1 MFSTTFFLHFN
12 YIYGVVYSQCFEKL
26 GSKHVWGATYFDN
39 ENSAIPLGEH
49 PLCVDLT
56 GVQCLVIGWLGQG
69 LSATVCYR
77 PCEVKLQ
84 ASFCLTIE
92 SSVKKTFREG
102 IFGQPT
108 SEKLMKQYECHLKGG
123 QWCRHWLER
132 CDDDNDCEDDEHN
145 VDNVCTRRWWHWIK
159 ITTMTIVT
167 MRMTATMMK
176 VMLTM
181 FACGE
186 YGIEDN
192 NDNNTNSDD
201 DENENVD
208 NVCTSSHLCCFLL
221 QSQQKPPLSI

>member
-1 MFSTTFFLHFN
+1 MVNVLN
-12 YIYGVVYSQCFEKL
+12 
-26 GSKHVWGATYFDN
+26 
-39 ENSAIPLGEH
+39 NSAPNICGGYRLWQWK
-49 PLCVDLT
+49 
-56 GVQCLVIGWLGQG
+56 QCLSFGRASLVCWFDRDPVFGNWMIGAGAQCYCLLSTMWGQVASQF
-69 LSATVCYR
+69 LPHNRVL
-77 PCEVKLQ
+77 CEKQSEKV
-84 ASFCLTIE
+84 F
-92 SSVKKTFREG
+92 
-102 IFGQPT
+102 FGQLT

-145 VDNVCTRRWWHWIK
+145 VDNVCTRRWWHWMK

-167 MRMTATMMK
+167 MKMTARMMK

-181 FACGE
+181 FARGE
-186 YGIEDN
+186 DGIEDN

-201 DENENVD
+201 DNENVD